1 MAAPRPLAQRLADTR
16 ARLENDVD
24 LWIASAHD
32 DQPWLVP
39 ISFVWWEGEIWI
51 ASMGGARTQR
61 NLSASSVV
69 RLALGELRDVVIVD
83 GRAEVE
89 PMESTPKRVLEI
101 YGEKQNGSDPSS
113 WADSLIRV
121 RPTKVQAWRE
131 SNELDG
137 RHLMRS
143 GRWLDEGGSDGS

>member
-1 MAAPRPLAQRLADTR
+1 MVADPRSLAQRLSDTR
-16 ARLENDVD
+16 ARLENDID

-39 ISFVWWEGEIWI
+39 ISFVWWEDEIWI

-61 NLSASSVV
+61 NLSASPVV
-69 RLALGELRDVVIVD
+69 RLALGELRDVVIID

-89 PMESTPKRVLEI
+89 PMERTPKRVLEI
-101 YGEKQNGSDPSS
+101 YAEKQGGDPSS

-121 RPTKVQAWRE
+121 RPTKIQAWRE
-131 SNELDG
+131 SNELEG
-137 RHLMRS
+137 RHLMRN

>member
-1 MAAPRPLAQRLADTR
+1 MADPRPLDQRLADTR
-16 ARLENDVD
+16 ARLENDID

-61 NLSASSVV
+61 NLTASPVV

-83 GRAEVE
+83 GRAEVS
-89 PMESTPKRVLEI
+89 PMNGTPKEVLDI
-101 YGEKQNGSDPSS
+101 YAAKQGGDPSS

-121 RPTKVQAWRE
+121 RPTKIQAWRE
-131 SNELDG
+131 ENELEG
-137 RHLMRS
+137 RHLMRN

>member
-1 MAAPRPLAQRLADTR
+1 MAADPRSLAQRLSDTR
-16 ARLENDVD
+16 ARLENDID

-61 NLSASSVV
+61 NLSASPVV
-69 RLALGELRDVVIVD
+69 RLALGELRDVVIID
-83 GRAEVE
+83 GRAEVA
-89 PMESTPKRVLEI
+89 PMERTPKRVLEI
-101 YGEKQNGSDPSS
+101 YVEKQGGDPSR
-113 WADSLIRV
+113 WADSLIRI

-131 SNELDG
+131 ENELEG
-137 RHLMRS
+137 RHLMRN

>member
-1 MAAPRPLAQRLADTR
+1 MAAPRSLAQRLADTR

-24 LWIASAHD
+24 LWIASAHE

-61 NLSASSVV
+61 NLTASPVV
-69 RLALGELRDVVIVD
+69 RLALGELRDVVIID

-89 PMESTPKRVLEI
+89 PMDRTPQKVLEI
-101 YGEKQNGSDPSS
+101 YAEKQGGDPGA

-121 RPTKVQAWRE
+121 RPRKVQAWRE

-137 RHLMRS
+137 RHLMRD
-143 GRWLDEGGSDGS
+143 GRWLDEDEPDGT